1 MQDTPDDVRRDEAT
15 DWPPSDQQA
24 QPTTPPQAGNEGD
37 PSLRRDIPGTET
49 GEQRWAGAGVGESVE
64 ENRQATPGP
73 RPPGDE
79 GYLEEPGGTA
89 PSEAYGQGETREFT
103 PLGADRGIEQQEVLQ
118 SQQYEAEER
127 RSDQGFLG
135 AIGEKLR
142 SLFGNAPR
150 PPRDDTGE
158 DAGEAHP

>member
-15 DWPPSDQQA
+15 NWPPSDQQT

-37 PSLRRDIPGTET
+37 PSLRRDIPETET
-49 GEQRWAGAGVGESVE
+49 GEQRWAGAGVAESVE
-64 ENRQATPGP
+64 ENRQATSGP
-73 RPPGDE
+73 PPPSDE

-89 PSEAYGQGETREFT
+89 SNEAYGQGETREFT

-118 SQQYEAEER
+118 SRQYEAEQR
-127 RSDQGFLG
+127 RSEPGIFG

-142 SLFGNAPR
+142 GLFGNAPR
-150 PPRDDTGE
+150 TPRDEEGE
-158 DAGEAHP
+158 GAGEAHP